1 MATERFYEP
10 ARFIDH
16 TLLLPEATRNDIERL
31 CLQAKKYG
39 FFSVCVNPW
48 WVRAAKESCKNSN
61 VRVCSVVGFPLG
73 MSRTKVHEAKRAID
87 DGADELDMVLAI
99 GALKSKLYAD
109 VKLDIEQVVK
119 LGKPVK
125 VILETGLLSNAEIQQ
140 ACQLSVEAQA
150 AFVKT
155 STGFSAKGATINIV
169 KIMKAE
175 VKDLIGIKASGGIKS
190 LKSLRH
196 MVEAGASRIG
206 TSSSVAIMEEFK
218 KEIRK

>member
-1 MATERFYEP
+1 MAAKKFDEP
-10 ARFIDH
+10 SQFIDH
-16 TLLLPEATRNDIERL
+16 TLLRPEATRNDIERL

-39 FFSVCVNPW
+39 FISVCVNPW
-48 WVRAAKESCKNSN
+48 WVKTAKECCRDSP

-73 MSRTKVHEAKRAID
+73 MSRTKVYEAKRAID

-99 GALKSKLYAD
+99 GALKSKLYAE
-109 VKLDIEQVVK
+109 VKLDIEQVVH

-125 VILETGLLSNAEIQQ
+125 VILETALLSKAEIRQ
-140 ACQLSVEAQA
+140 ACQLSIQAQA

-155 STGFSAKGATINIV
+155 STGFRGKGATLNIV

-190 LKSLRH
+190 LKSLRL

-206 TSSSVAIMEEFK
+206 TSSSVAIIEEFK
-218 KEIRK
+218 KEIKK